1 MHALVIA
8 WFAALVRVNGASGIA
23 GKGVSSERENPNRD
37 MKNKRRIYSAD
48 FKILLSKVD
57 FQQQFL
63 NTQPVMCGYMF

>member
-1 MHALVIA
+1 
-8 WFAALVRVNGASGIA
+8 
-23 GKGVSSERENPNRD
+23 